1 MLNFREL
8 YAIIDIS
15 NESFKLKL
23 LSNRGDDYRMIEIK
37 NVTKNV
43 GNKVILDDINLLVE
57 KGTLVVLIGS
67 SGCGKTTTLK
77 LINKL
82 IKPTSG
88 EIYIDNKPISKE
100 NTIELRRKIGYV
112 IQNTGLF
119 PHLTIKE
126 NIELI
131 PRLKKEKSIEEI
143 EKTTTELLQMVGLK
157 YEDYINKY
165 PSELSG
171 GQQQRIG
178 VARAI
183 ATDAEII
190 LMDEPFSAL
199 DPITRT
205 SLQEQ
210 LFTLQ
215 DELKKTIIFVT
226 HDMDEALKI
235 ADKICIMNQGK
246 IAQYDTPENILR
258 HPANEFVKNFI
269 GLDRVWNNPEYIK
282 AKDIMIKEPVS
293 VKPTRTIIQGIE
305 IMKTSKVDSLLIVDK
320 DHKLQGIVTVK
331 DMKSNVNKETLLGSI
346 MSKVLLYV
354 NEEDNLVNILS
365 VMNEHSVGYIPVVSE
380 DKKLAGLIT
389 RSSLILVLS
398 EQFLEMEGECPWIK

>member
-1 MLNFREL
+1 
-8 YAIIDIS
+8 
-15 NESFKLKL
+15 
-23 LSNRGDDYRMIEIK
+23 MIEIK
-37 NVTKNV
+37 NVTKKI
-43 GNKVILDDINLLVE
+43 GNKTILNDISLSIDT
-57 KGTLVVLIGS
+57 GMLVVLIGS

-88 EIYIDNKPISKE
+88 EIYINDKPISKQNE
-100 NTIELRRKIGYV
+100 IELRRNIGYV

-131 PRLKKEKSIEEI
+131 PKLKKEKPIEEI
-143 EKTTTELLQMVGLK
+143 EQTTNDLLKMVDLESEE
-157 YEDYINKY
+157 YLDKY

-178 VARAI
+178 VVRAI
-183 ATDAEII
+183 ATDADII

-205 SLQEQ
+205 SLQDE

-215 DELKKTIIFVT
+215 EELKKTIIFVT

-235 ADKICIMNQGK
+235 ADKICIMKDGQ

-258 HPANEFVKNFI
+258 NPANEFIKDFI
-269 GLDRVWNNPEYIK
+269 GENRLWDNPEYIK
-282 AKDIMIKEPVS
+282 ARDIMIKNPIS
-293 VKPTRTIIQGIE
+293 VKGNRRVTQGIE
-305 IMKTSKVDSLLIVDK
+305 IMRTSKVDSLLIVDK
-320 DHKLQGIVTVK
+320 EEQLKGIVTVK
-331 DMKSNVNKETLLGSI
+331 DIKATMDKTETLKDI
-346 MSKVLLYV
+346 MSKDPLYV
-354 NEEDNLVNILS
+354 NEGDSLVEILE
-365 VMNEHSVGYIPVVSE
+365 VMNKNSIGYMPVVSSE
-380 DKKLAGLIT
+380 GRLVGLIT
-389 RSSLILVLS
+389 RSSLLSVLS
-398 EQFLEMEGECPWIK
+398 EQFLEMEVSILG

>member
-1 MLNFREL
+1 
-8 YAIIDIS
+8 
-15 NESFKLKL
+15 
-23 LSNRGDDYRMIEIK
+23 MINYDRDKKCNKKI
-37 NVTKNV
+37 
-43 GNKVILDDINLLVE
+43 GNNVILDDISLVVE
-57 KGTLVVLIGS
+57 TGTLVVLIGS

-88 EIYIDNKPISKE
+88 EIYINGKPISQE
-100 NTIELRRKIGYV
+100 NEIELRRKIGYV

-131 PRLKKEKSIEEI
+131 PRLKKEKSVEEI
-143 EKTTTELLQMVGLK
+143 EKRTLQLLEMVGLDSG
-157 YEDYINKY
+157 EFLNKY

-210 LFTLQ
+210 LFSLQ

-235 ADKICIMNQGK
+235 ADKICIMKDGR

-258 HPANEFVKNFI
+258 KPANDFVKDFI
-269 GLDRVWNNPEYIK
+269 GEDRVWDNPEYIK
-282 AKDIMIKEPVS
+282 ARDIMIKNPIAVNS
-293 VKPTRTIIQGIE
+293 TRTVTQGIE
-305 IMKTSKVDSLLIVDK
+305 IMRTSKVDSLLIIDRAK
-320 DHKLQGIVTVK
+320 TLKGIVTVK
-331 DMKSNVNKETLLGSI
+331 DMKDVDDKSILLADI
-346 MSKVLLYV
+346 MSSEPLHV
-354 NEEDNLVNILS
+354 NEGDNLVEILN
-365 VMNEHSVGYIPVVSE
+365 VMNRNSVGYIPVISDE
-380 DKKLAGLIT
+380 NKLVGLIT
-389 RSSLILVLS
+389 RSSLLSVLS
-398 EQFLEMEGECPWIK
+398 EQFLEMEVSVLG

>member
-1 MLNFREL
+1 
-8 YAIIDIS
+8 
-15 NESFKLKL
+15 
-23 LSNRGDDYRMIEIK
+23 MIEIR
-37 NVTKNV
+37 NVTKKI
-43 GNKVILDDINLLVE
+43 GNNVILDDISLVVE
-57 KGTLVVLIGS
+57 TGTLVVLIGS

-88 EIYIDNKPISKE
+88 EIYINGKPISQE
-100 NTIELRRKIGYV
+100 NEIELRRKIGYV

-131 PRLKKEKSIEEI
+131 PRLKKEKSVEEI
-143 EKTTTELLQMVGLK
+143 EKRTLQLLEMVGLDSD
-157 YEDYINKY
+157 EFLNKY

-210 LFTLQ
+210 LFSLQ

-235 ADKICIMNQGK
+235 ADKICIMKDGR

-258 HPANEFVKNFI
+258 KPANDFVKDFI
-269 GLDRVWNNPEYIK
+269 GEDRVWDNPEYIK
-282 AKDIMIKEPVS
+282 ARDIMIKNPIAVNS
-293 VKPTRTIIQGIE
+293 TRT
-305 IMKTSKVDSLLIVDK
+305 
-320 DHKLQGIVTVK
+320 
-331 DMKSNVNKETLLGSI
+331 
-346 MSKVLLYV
+346 
-354 NEEDNLVNILS
+354 
-365 VMNEHSVGYIPVVSE
+365 
-380 DKKLAGLIT
+380 
-389 RSSLILVLS
+389 
-398 EQFLEMEGECPWIK
+398 

>member
-1 MLNFREL
+1 
-8 YAIIDIS
+8 
-15 NESFKLKL
+15 
-23 LSNRGDDYRMIEIK
+23 MIEIK
-37 NVTKNV
+37 NVTKKI
-43 GNKVILDDINLLVE
+43 GNKVILDDITLSIE
-57 KGTLVVLIGS
+57 RGTLVVLIGS

-88 EIYIDNKPISKE
+88 EIYIDGKPISKE

-131 PRLKKEKSIEEI
+131 PKLKKEKSIEEI
-143 EKTTTELLQMVGLK
+143 ERTTQELLEMVGLK
-157 YEDYINKY
+157 YEDYKDKY

-171 GQQQRIG
+171 GQLQRIG

-183 ATDAEII
+183 ATGAEII

-199 DPITRT
+199 DPITRA
-205 SLQEQ
+205 SLQEE

-235 ADKICIMNQGK
+235 ADKICIMDKGK

-258 HPANEFVKNFI
+258 NPANEFIQDFI
-269 GLDRVWNNPEYIK
+269 GVDRVWSNPEYIK
-282 AKDIMIKEPVS
+282 ARDIMIKDPVS
-293 VKPTRTIIQGIE
+293 AKQSRTIIQGIE
-305 IMKTSKVDSLLIVDK
+305 IMRTSKVDSLLVIDK
-320 DHKLQGIVTVK
+320 ENKLEGIVTVK
-331 DMKSNVNKETLLGSI
+331 DMKSNLNKSTSI
-346 MSKVLLYV
+346 GKVMSTEVLFV
-354 NEEDNLVNILS
+354 NEEDNLVEILG
-365 VMNEHSVGYIPVVSE
+365 VMNEHSVGYIPVVSNNN
-380 DKKLAGLIT
+380 KLAGLIT
-389 RSSLILVLS
+389 RSSLISVLS
-398 EQFLEMEGECPWIK
+398 EQFLETEVSVLG

>member
-1 MLNFREL
+1 
-8 YAIIDIS
+8 
-15 NESFKLKL
+15 
-23 LSNRGDDYRMIEIK
+23 MIEIK
-37 NVTKNV
+37 NVTKKV
-43 GNKVILDDINLLVE
+43 GTKVILDDITLEIE

-82 IKPTSG
+82 IKPSSG
-88 EIYIDNKPISKE
+88 EIYIDKKPISKE

-131 PRLKKEKSIEEI
+131 PRLKKEKSLEEI
-143 EKTTTELLQMVGLK
+143 EKTTLELLEIVGLK
-157 YEDYINKY
+157 YEDYIDKY

-215 DELKKTIIFVT
+215 DDLKKTIIFVT

-235 ADKICIMNQGK
+235 ADKICIMNNGK

-258 HPANEFVKNFI
+258 NPANEFVKNFI

-293 VKPTRTIIQGIE
+293 VKPSRTITQAIE
-305 IMKTSKVDSLLIVDK
+305 IMRTSKVDSLLVVDK
-320 DHKLQGIVTVK
+320 DKKLQGIVTVK
-331 DMKSNVNKETLLGSI
+331 DMKSNVNKFTLLGEI
-346 MSKVLLYV
+346 MSKELLYV
-354 NEEDNLVNILS
+354 KEDDNLVNILS
-365 VMNEHSVGYIPVVSE
+365 VMNKHSVGYIPVVS
-380 DKKLAGLIT
+380 DDNKLAGLIT
-389 RSSLILVLS
+389 RSSLLSVLS
-398 EQFLEMEGECPWIK
+398 EQFLEMEVSVLG

>member
-1 MLNFREL
+1 
-8 YAIIDIS
+8 
-15 NESFKLKL
+15 
-23 LSNRGDDYRMIEIK
+23 MIEIR
-37 NVTKNV
+37 NVTKKMGNNV
-43 GNKVILDDINLLVE
+43 VLDDISLVVE
-57 KGTLVVLIGS
+57 TGTLVVLIGS

-88 EIYIDNKPISKE
+88 EIYINGKPISQE
-100 NTIELRRKIGYV
+100 NEIELRRKIGYV

-131 PRLKKEKSIEEI
+131 PRLKKEKSVEEI
-143 EKTTTELLQMVGLK
+143 EIRTLQLLEMVGL
-157 YEDYINKY
+157 DSNDFLNKY

-210 LFTLQ
+210 LFSLQ

-235 ADKICIMNQGK
+235 ADKICIMKDGR

-258 HPANEFVKNFI
+258 NPANDFVKDFI
-269 GLDRVWNNPEYIK
+269 GEDRVWDNPEYIK
-282 AKDIMIKEPVS
+282 AKDIMIKNPIAVNS
-293 VKPTRTIIQGIE
+293 TRTVTQGIE
-305 IMKTSKVDSLLIVDK
+305 IMRTSKVDSLLIIDRARTLK
-320 DHKLQGIVTVK
+320 GIVTVK
-331 DMKSNVNKETLLGSI
+331 DMKDLHDKSTLLGDI
-346 MSKVLLYV
+346 MSKEPLHV
-354 NEEDNLVNILS
+354 NEGDNLVEILNI
-365 VMNEHSVGYIPVVSE
+365 MNCNSVGYIPVVSSE
-380 DKKLAGLIT
+380 NKLVGLIT
-389 RSSLILVLS
+389 RSSLLSVLS
-398 EQFLEMEGECPWIK
+398 EQFLEMEVSVLG

>member
-1 MLNFREL
+1 
-8 YAIIDIS
+8 
-15 NESFKLKL
+15 
-23 LSNRGDDYRMIEIK
+23 MIEIR
-37 NVTKNV
+37 NVTKKI
-43 GNKVILDDINLLVE
+43 GNNVILDDISLVVE
-57 KGTLVVLIGS
+57 TGTLVVLIGS

-88 EIYIDNKPISKE
+88 EIYINGKPISQE
-100 NTIELRRKIGYV
+100 NEIELRRKIGYV

-143 EKTTTELLQMVGLK
+143 EQRTLQLLEMVGLDSD
-157 YEDYINKY
+157 EFLNKY

-210 LFTLQ
+210 LFSLQ

-235 ADKICIMNQGK
+235 ADKICIMKDGR

-258 HPANEFVKNFI
+258 KPANDFVKDFI
-269 GLDRVWNNPEYIK
+269 GEDRVWDNPEYIK
-282 AKDIMIKEPVS
+282 ARDIMIKNPIAVTS
-293 VKPTRTIIQGIE
+293 TRTVTQGIE
-305 IMKTSKVDSLLIVDK
+305 IMRTSKVDSLLIIDRAK
-320 DHKLQGIVTVK
+320 TLKGIVTVK
-331 DMKSNVNKETLLGSI
+331 DMKDINDKSILLSDI
-346 MSKVLLYV
+346 MSKEPLHV
-354 NEEDNLVNILS
+354 NEGDNLVEILN
-365 VMNEHSVGYIPVVSE
+365 VMNRNSVGYIPVVSDE
-380 DKKLAGLIT
+380 NKLVGLIT
-389 RSSLILVLS
+389 RSSLLSVLS
-398 EQFLEMEGECPWIK
+398 EQFLEMEVSVLG

>member
-1 MLNFREL
+1 
-8 YAIIDIS
+8 
-15 NESFKLKL
+15 
-23 LSNRGDDYRMIEIK
+23 MIEIR
-37 NVTKNV
+37 NVTKKI
-43 GNKVILDDINLLVE
+43 GNNVILDDISLAVE
-57 KGTLVVLIGS
+57 TGTLVVLIGS

-88 EIYIDNKPISKE
+88 EIYINGKPISQE
-100 NTIELRRKIGYV
+100 NEIELRRKIGYV
-112 IQNTGLF
+112 IQNTVLF

-131 PRLKKEKSIEEI
+131 PRLKKEKSVEEI
-143 EKTTTELLQMVGLK
+143 EKRTLQLLEMVGLDSD
-157 YEDYINKY
+157 EFLNKY

-210 LFTLQ
+210 LFSLQ

-235 ADKICIMNQGK
+235 ADKICIMKDGR

-258 HPANEFVKNFI
+258 KPANDFVKDFI
-269 GLDRVWNNPEYIK
+269 GEDRVWDNPEYIK
-282 AKDIMIKEPVS
+282 ARDIMIKNPIAVNS
-293 VKPTRTIIQGIE
+293 TRTVTQGIE
-305 IMKTSKVDSLLIVDK
+305 IMRTSKVDSLLIIDRAK
-320 DHKLQGIVTVK
+320 TLKGIVTVK
-331 DMKSNVNKETLLGSI
+331 DMKDIDDKSILLADI
-346 MSKVLLYV
+346 MSSEPLHV
-354 NEEDNLVNILS
+354 NEGDNLVEILN
-365 VMNEHSVGYIPVVSE
+365 VMNRNSVGYIPVISDE
-380 DKKLAGLIT
+380 NKLVGLIT
-389 RSSLILVLS
+389 RSSLLSVLS
-398 EQFLEMEGECPWIK
+398 EQFLEMEVSVLG

>member
-1 MLNFREL
+1 
-8 YAIIDIS
+8 
-15 NESFKLKL
+15 
-23 LSNRGDDYRMIEIK
+23 MIEIR
-37 NVTKNV
+37 NVTKKI
-43 GNKVILDDINLLVE
+43 GNNVILDDISLVVE
-57 KGTLVVLIGS
+57 TGTLVVLIGS

-88 EIYIDNKPISKE
+88 EIYINGKPISQE
-100 NTIELRRKIGYV
+100 NEIELRRKIGYV

-119 PHLTIKE
+119 LHLTIKE

-131 PRLKKEKSIEEI
+131 PRLKKEKSVEEI
-143 EKTTTELLQMVGLK
+143 EKRTLQLLEMVGLDSD
-157 YEDYINKY
+157 EFLNKY

-210 LFTLQ
+210 LFSLQ

-235 ADKICIMNQGK
+235 ADKICIMKDGR

-258 HPANEFVKNFI
+258 KPANDFVKDFI
-269 GLDRVWNNPEYIK
+269 GEDRVWDNPEYIK
-282 AKDIMIKEPVS
+282 ARDIMIKNPIAVNS
-293 VKPTRTIIQGIE
+293 TRTVTQGIE
-305 IMKTSKVDSLLIVDK
+305 IMRTSKVDSLLIIDRAK
-320 DHKLQGIVTVK
+320 TLKGIVTVK
-331 DMKSNVNKETLLGSI
+331 DMKDIDDKSILLADI
-346 MSKVLLYV
+346 MSSEPLHV
-354 NEEDNLVNILS
+354 NEGDNLVEILN
-365 VMNEHSVGYIPVVSE
+365 VMNRNSVGYIPVISDE
-380 DKKLAGLIT
+380 NKLVGLIT
-389 RSSLILVLS
+389 RSSLLSVLS
-398 EQFLEMEGECPWIK
+398 EQFLEMEVSVLG